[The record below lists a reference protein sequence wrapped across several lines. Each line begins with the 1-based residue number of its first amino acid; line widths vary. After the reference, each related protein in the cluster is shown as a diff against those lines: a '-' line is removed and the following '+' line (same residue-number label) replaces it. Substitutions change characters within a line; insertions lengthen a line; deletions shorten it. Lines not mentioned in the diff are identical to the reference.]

1 MRQLIRIMH
10 REASLSQRSYF
21 SKGRKEERTGMLG
34 LKQQDLYHL
43 ESNLCQLCL
52 QVKRSN
58 LTARVST
65 WGFGHVQGGVACLGV
80 CVVHVRVQCTV
91 YVSICMCVNTGAG
104 LGHNAAVQV

>member
-10 REASLSQRSYF
+10 KDASLSQCS
-21 SKGRKEERTGMLG
+21 SLTEGRKEERRGMLG

-65 WGFGHVQGGVACLGV
+65 WGCGHVQGGVACLGV
-80 CVVHVRVQCTV
+80 CVV
-91 YVSICMCVNTGAG
+91 YVLV
-104 LGHNAAVQV
+104 